1 MKNSVGD
8 VHVLVNN
15 AGIVTGKEFL
25 EADDASIEKTM
36 AVNAMSHFW
45 VRSHISKSIYRI

>member
-1 MKNSVGD
+1 MKSSVGD

-45 VRSHISKSIYRI
+45 VRSHILREFFSH